1 MKVKILIL
9 VGCFAMIV
17 LLLSCDTAPN
27 QNLSNSNAVTNKAPE
42 PKNGTKAPEPKNGTV
57 SIEAALVFQSG
68 DVKPVAR
75 TEFMLLNKS
84 AEDIFK
90 NSEFFQNLPLEF
102 ITHMTFE
109 GFRFGENPTYVHAF
123 GLVLRPDKATDN
135 QELRK
140 MKAGFKKA
148 AQVALSSLSPHVVY
162 STKTDFQGKA
172 QIQDVKPGEYYLFG
186 YTMAGNKGTVWNIKT
201 VVKEGQ
207 NSIILDQ
214 ENASQK

>member
-1 MKVKILIL
+1 MKIKILIL
-9 VGCFAMIV
+9 VCCFAMIV
-17 LLLSCDTAPN
+17 LSLSCGDISK
-27 QNLSNSNAVTNKAPE
+27 QNLTDSNAVTSK
-42 PKNGTKAPEPKNGTV
+42 TLDPKNGTV

-75 TEFMLLNKS
+75 TEFVLLDKS
-84 AEDIFK
+84 LEEILK
-90 NSEFFQNLPLEF
+90 KSEFFQNLPLEF
-102 ITHMTFE
+102 VTHMMTE
-109 GFRFGENPTYVHAF
+109 GFRFGENLTYVHTF
-123 GLVLRPDKATDN
+123 GLILRPDKATDN

-140 MKAGFKKA
+140 MKAGFIKA
-148 AQVALSSLSPHVVY
+148 TQVALSSVSPHVVY

-186 YTMAGNKGTVWNIKT
+186 YTVAGNQGTVWNIKT
-201 VVKEGQ
+201 IVKEGQ